1 MNDPMVLDLE
11 WLQGDKH
18 HAVRLTLDDTPVSVG
33 RDPVNLLVLHDP
45 SVSRQ
50 HAEIRLTPQGPVLR
64 DKNSRFGTQ
73 IDQQLLPPSQQ
84 VPLPPQCEL
93 WFGRQKVT
101 LRYEAEQHHEQDFA
115 IWALHDLQQRID
127 DMQRHSLGALLQ
139 LSQQAQPLP
148 ELQQQLR
155 VQFLNLQQAAQ
166 QWSAQNSLFQ
176 RLNTLVNH
184 TQGYQVLLEHA
195 VPMIAEVLGAR
206 RGFVLMPDKRS
217 QQYQRHA
224 CWNYTPVNSGE
235 QPEPAEALA
244 QDSFEHQD
252 LRLLTTPQ
260 LAHFSPSPANIQ
272 VTGVLAM
279 PLQANGETLAVLY
292 LDSTG
297 ADGFNQLQETFCKT
311 LQAQLGLAL
320 KNAITI
326 SRALCDD
333 LTGLCSRSMIE
344 EQITLSMEQA
354 KRYGQPCSLI
364 FIDLDNFKQI
374 NDQYGHFAGDEVLRA
389 VAALLKTLARKAD
402 RVGRLGGEEF
412 LVLVNNTEPDSALI
426 YAERIRADI
435 AALQPQVGGQTLNI
449 TASIGVAG
457 FHHALHNLAYRFIDC
472 ADQAM
477 YQAKHS
483 GKNRVCAHK
492 PTKLQLLD
500 TAGEVVRVDSIK
512 SGARSSQA

>member
-11 WLQGDKH
+11 WLQGDKQ

-50 HAEIRLTPQGPVLR
+50 HAEIRLTPHGPVLR

-73 IDQQLLPPSQQ
+73 LDQQLLPPSQQ
-84 VPLPPQCEL
+84 IPLPPQCEL

-115 IWALHDLQQRID
+115 VWALQDLQQRID
-127 DMQRHSLGALLQ
+127 DMQQHSLGALLQ
-139 LSQQAQPLP
+139 LSKQAQPLP
-148 ELQQQLR
+148 ELQQHLR
-155 VQFLNLQQAAQ
+155 VQFMQLQQAAQ
-166 QWSAQNSLFQ
+166 QWSAQNSLLQ
-176 RLNTLVNH
+176 RLNTLVNQ

-224 CWNYTPVNSGE
+224 CWNYAPIMNDQSGA
-235 QPEPAEALA
+235 AEVLA
-244 QDSFEHQD
+244 QECFERQE
-252 LRLLTTPQ
+252 LRLLK
-260 LAHFSPSPANIQ
+260 SPPLDSFGQWPAGSA

-292 LDSTG
+292 LDTTH
-297 ADGFNQLQETFCKT
+297 ADGFHQLQETFCKT

-326 SRALCDD
+326 SRALSDD

-412 LVLVNNTEPDSALI
+412 LVLVNNTEQDSALI

-435 AALQPQVGGQTLNI
+435 AALQPQVSGQTLNI

-457 FHHALHNLAYRFIDC
+457 FHHAVHNLAYRFIDC

-483 GKNRVCAHK
+483 GKNRVCAHQ
-492 PTKLQLLD
+492 PSKLQLLD
-500 TAGEVVRVDSIK
+500 TAGDNLR
-512 SGARSSQA
+512 SGVWSSLA

>member
-1 MNDPMVLDLE
+1 MSEPMVLDLD

-18 HAVRLTLDDTPVSVG
+18 HSVRLTLDDTPVSIG
-33 RDPVNLLVLHDP
+33 RDPVNLLVLHDS

-50 HAEIRLTPQGPVLR
+50 HAEIFLTAQGPALR
-64 DKNSRFGTQ
+64 DKGSRFGSQ
-73 IDQQLLPPSQQ
+73 LDQHLLQPAQSML
-84 VPLPPQCEL
+84 LPPQCEL
-93 WFGRQKVT
+93 LFGRQKVS
-101 LRYEAEQHHEQDFA
+101 LRYDAAHHHEQDFA
-115 IWALHDLQQRID
+115 VWALHDLQHRID
-127 DMQRHSLGALLQ
+127 DMQQHSLGALIQ
-139 LSQQAQPLP
+139 LSQQAQPLSD
-148 ELQQQLR
+148 LQQHLCQ
-155 VQFLNLQQAAQ
+155 QFQQLQQAAQ
-166 QWSAQNSLFQ
+166 QWSAQNSLLQ
-176 RLNTLVNH
+176 RLNTLVNQ
-184 TQGYQVLLEHA
+184 TQGYLVLLEHA

-206 RGFVLMPDKRS
+206 RGFVLMADKRGQS
-217 QQYQRHA
+217 LQRQA
-224 CWNYTPVNSGE
+224 CWNYAPPHATDG
-235 QPEPAEALA
+235 PAFSEWIAREC
-244 QDSFEHQD
+244 FERQEF
-252 LRLLTTPQ
+252 RLLSAQQ
-260 LAHFSPSPANIQ
+260 LSRFVSPRPEVE
-272 VTGVLAM
+272 VTGVLSM
-279 PLQANGETLAVLY
+279 PLQANGETLALLY
-292 LDSTG
+292 LDTTHT
-297 ADGFNQLQETFCKT
+297 DGFNQLQETFCKT

-374 NDQYGHFAGDEVLRA
+374 NDQYGHFAGDEVLRC

-412 LVLVNNTEPDSALI
+412 VVLVNNTSPDSALI

-435 AALQPQVGGQTLNI
+435 AALEPLVTGVSLKI

-477 YQAKHS
+477 YQAKNS

-492 PTKLQLLD
+492 PATLQLLD
-500 TAGEVVRVDSIK
+500 TASDTLR
-512 SGARSSQA
+512 SGSRG